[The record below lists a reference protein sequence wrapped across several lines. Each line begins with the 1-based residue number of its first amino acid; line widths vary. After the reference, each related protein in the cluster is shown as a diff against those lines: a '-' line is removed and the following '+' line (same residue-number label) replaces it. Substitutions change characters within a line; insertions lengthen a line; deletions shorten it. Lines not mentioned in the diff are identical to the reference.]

1 MPKPMKKILSSL
13 KNFLQEYEDLGIE
26 EIYSLRETKNKTET
40 AHISL
45 ELLEKEGLK
54 CQNCQL
60 AQTRKNVVF
69 GLGNQNA
76 KLMIIGEGPGANEDE
91 QGLPFVGRAGD
102 LLTKMLLAIKIER
115 EDVYITNIVKCRP
128 PQNRDPKPEEVKA
141 CIHFLKK
148 QIELIKPKVLLL
160 LGRVAGNTLFE
171 INETLG
177 NLREKNLSY
186 EKIKTFITYHPAALL
201 RNPNW
206 KKFAW
211 EDLQKLEKYYN
222 NV

>member
-1 MPKPMKKILSSL
+1 MQQVIMPLCIFKIAKMSKPMKKILSSV

-26 EIYSLRETKNKTET
+26 EIYSLRETNKNESEATN
-40 AHISL
+40 ISL
-45 ELLEKEGLK
+45 ELLKKEGLK

-69 GLGNQNA
+69 GLGNQKA
-76 KLMIIGEGPGANEDE
+76 KLMIIGEGPGANEDA

-160 LGRVAGNTLFE
+160 LGRVAGNTFFE
-171 INETLG
+171 LNETMG
-177 NLREKNLSY
+177 NLREK
-186 EKIKTFITYHPAALL
+186 
-201 RNPNW
+201 
-206 KKFAW
+206 KF
-211 EDLQKLEKYYN
+211 EL
-222 NV
+222 